1 MGKVRKL
8 TASERKAIV
17 TMFPQLGVTETSRR
31 MGCSKSTVQRV
42 WAADA
47 PPDGVVQDPC
57 PVTPKGEQPK
67 STAERLIELRGILR
81 AALNDAPPQAIAGL
95 SREYRATIDELERLE
110 GGGDGD
116 PVDQALDSIAARIAA
131 KRPAT

>member
-1 MGKVRKL
+1 MVEARPAACAFFSHGDRAYPAIEEKALKEMGKVHKL
-8 TASERKAIV
+8 
-17 TMFPQLGVTETSRR
+17 
-31 MGCSKSTVQRV
+31 
-42 WAADA
+42 
-47 PPDGVVQDPC
+47 QDPC
-57 PVTPKGEQPK
+57 PVTPKGEPPK

-131 KRPAT
+131 KMPAT